1 MVLELTG
8 MQKRFGGVQA
18 LAKGDLQVRAGEV
31 HLLLG
36 ENGAGK
42 STLMKI
48 VAGMYRADGG
58 VMRWK
63 GERAEFRSPAEA
75 QRAGIAMVHQES
87 LLAPHLTVA
96 ENVWLG
102 REPAT
107 PWGLLKRSEAGT
119 RTRRLID
126 EHGFPLRPEWRV
138 ERLSPAARQLV
149 EICRAVAHGS
159 NLLIF
164 DEPTSA
170 LSDSESAEV
179 FRIVLDLKLRD
190 VGVIYI
196 THRMNELR
204 QVGDRATVLRDGET
218 VFSSPMAEVTND
230 ELIRQM
236 VGREITGLYKRT
248 PLPPGAEMLRVE
260 GLSRAGALHDVTL
273 TVRAGEI
280 VGLAG
285 LAGAGRTELCR
296 TLFGVDSMDAGR
308 VQVGGEAVRIRSPR
322 DAVRAGLALAPE
334 DRQRHGLAV
343 GRPSGE
349 NMTLASLE
357 RFSPMGLIRHRREW
371 DAIAEQTAR
380 LKLKSE
386 SQAQPAGKLS
396 GGNQQKVV
404 IAKWLLRGAR
414 VFLFDEPT
422 HGIDIG
428 AKREVF
434 ELMDELARQGAA
446 ILMVSSEM
454 QELMQVADRIL
465 VMKDGRIVAE
475 LPGETTQ
482 EEILRCAASGLP
494 QWEAPAP

>member
-1 MVLELTG
+1 MVLQLSG
-8 MQKRFGGVQA
+8 MQKRFGGDQA
-18 LAKGDLQVRAGEV
+18 LSKGDLQVRAGEV

-48 VAGMYRADGG
+48 VAGMHRADGG
-58 VMRWK
+58 LMIWK
-63 GERAEFRSPAEA
+63 GQKTQFRHPADA

-87 LLAPHLTVA
+87 LLAPHLTVT

-102 REPAT
+102 REPSAL
-107 PWGLLKRSEAGT
+107 WGLLKRGEAEV
-119 RTRRLID
+119 RTRRLIE
-126 EHGFPLRPEWRV
+126 EHGFPLQPEWRV

-159 NLLIF
+159 SLLIF

-179 FRIVLDLKLRD
+179 FRIVRDLKRRGL
-190 VGVIYI
+190 GVIYI

-204 QVGDRATVLRDGET
+204 QVGDRVTVLRDGAT
-218 VFSSPMAEVTND
+218 VFTSAMAGVTND

-236 VGREITGLYKRT
+236 VGREITGLYTRT
-248 PLPPGAEMLRVE
+248 PLAPGPELLRVE
-260 GLSRAGALHDVTL
+260 GLSRKGVLHQISL
-273 TVRAGEI
+273 TIRAGEI

-296 TLFGVDSMDAGR
+296 ALFGVDPIDTGR
-308 VQVGGEAVRIRSPR
+308 FWVGGEELKIRSPR

-334 DRQRHGLAV
+334 DRQRHGLIV

-357 RFSPMGLIRHRREW
+357 RFSPIGLIRHKDEQA
-371 DAIAEQTAR
+371 AIAVQAAR

-386 SQAQPAGKLS
+386 SPAQQAGKLS

-404 IAKWLLRGAR
+404 IAKWVMRGAR
-414 VFLFDEPT
+414 AFLFDEPT
-422 HGIDIG
+422 RGIDIG

-446 ILMVSSEM
+446 TLMVSSEM

-482 EEILRCAASGLP
+482 EEILRFAASGLP
-494 QWEAPAP
+494 QWEASAT